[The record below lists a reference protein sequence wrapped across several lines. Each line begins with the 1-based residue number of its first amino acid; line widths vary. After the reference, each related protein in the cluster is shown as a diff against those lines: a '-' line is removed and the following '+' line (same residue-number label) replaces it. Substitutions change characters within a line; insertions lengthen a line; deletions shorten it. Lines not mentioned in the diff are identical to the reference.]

1 MRDRDTV
8 TGAGRPASRGR
19 WDGLRDELGLTR
31 PPGRRK
37 PWLVPA
43 LLVGLGLFVLFLI
56 M

>member
-1 MRDRDTV
+1 MRDRDTA
-8 TGAGRPASRGR
+8 TGAGRRGR

-37 PWLVPA
+37 PWLVPV
-43 LLVGLGLFVLFLI
+43 LLVGFGLFVLFLI